1 MIRSPDV
8 GMAFSA
14 LAICWALAGCD
25 PAPAPATPAASAA
38 PIAAPVAVTPPAAVP
53 ATPAA
58 PVAPTA
64 AALPVTSPTPPASA
78 APPIDASGVIDSLP
92 PISVEPPVLDLG
104 FMAPRAGGKGTV
116 ILKNTG
122 DKPLTISAVTP
133 SCKCTT
139 TSSLAG
145 TVLKPGESAPLE
157 AVLEGASM
165 PQAHRA
171 SIRVLVD
178 GYAKVLDIQ
187 LRGETAMSV
196 RAVPPIINAVEGKP
210 RQGRFI
216 VESID
221 KKPFSIC
228 AVGGRVPEFI
238 GFNPGEAPR
247 AQYLLKFDLDTWTP
261 EFPAYLAIETDRADC
276 PIFDVWVRSERTIP
290 SSAFR
295 MKDYRIN
302 GGRIDVG
309 GSVDVSL
316 EMDDPGEE
324 ILAIESVS
332 PEIQVQMLG
341 QKIDGKLRKV
351 SARITPKSPR
361 EGLLYGQVKLYG
373 REKEQTLTF
382 FASVRPKM
390 ATGCAGCNPVQGP
403 PAKSP
408 PPMPATPPAS
418 AMPEERA
425 APAAAPSR

>member
-1 MIRSPDV
+1 MIRSTH
-8 GMAFSA
+8 ACLIFTA
-14 LAICWALAGCD
+14 LSLCL
-25 PAPAPATPAASAA
+25 APAGPTMAQA
-38 PIAAPVAVTPPAAVP
+38 PTA
-53 ATPAA
+53 PAA
-58 PVAPTA
+58 PAAPPAPT
-64 AALPVTSPTPPASA
+64 T
-78 APPIDASGVIDSLP
+78 PPIDASGVIDSLP

-104 FMAPRAGGKGTV
+104 FMAPRVGGKGTV

-122 DKPLTISAVTP
+122 DKPLTIAAVTP

-165 PQAHRA
+165 PQQHRA

-178 GYAKVLDIQ
+178 GYAKVLDVQ
-187 LRGETAMSV
+187 LRGETAMPI

-216 VESID
+216 VESVD
-221 KKPFSIC
+221 KKPFTIC
-228 AVGGRVPEFI
+228 AIGGRVPEFI
-238 GFNPGEAPR
+238 GFNAGEAPR
-247 AQYLLKFDLDTWTP
+247 AQYLLKFDLDTWSP
-261 EFPAYLAIETDRADC
+261 EYPAYLAIETDRADC

-332 PEIQVQMLG
+332 PEVQVQMLG
-341 QKIDGKLRKV
+341 QQVEGKLRKV

-361 EGLLYGQVKLYG
+361 EGLLYGLVKLYG

-382 FASVRPKM
+382 FASVRPKA

-403 PAKSP
+403 PSKSP

-418 AMPEERA
+418 AMPAERA
-425 APAAAPSR
+425 APAAVPSR

>member
-1 MIRSPDV
+1 MIRSPH
-8 GMAFSA
+8 ACLISTA
-14 LAICWALAGCD
+14 LSLCL
-25 PAPAPATPAASAA
+25 APAGLAFAQAPAA
-38 PIAAPVAVTPPAAVP
+38 
-53 ATPAA
+53 PAA
-58 PVAPTA
+58 PVAPA
-64 AALPVTSPTPPASA
+64 ASA